1 MKPRL
6 LPLALLPLIALAGC
20 SDTGTAPSAKSSG
33 TDFPSQVA
41 PEFDTQV
48 ENDLPPN
55 DALVCDSQVV
65 RTSEHDVALTRVANV
80 DGETT
85 FYFAPQ
91 ASVYNSYDFFIQFEN
106 GRFWVSEPSS
116 GIHRAVVS
124 EGSDQVE
131 IPLALSSSFHTYGF
145 TVPAD
150 IEQRLGAVRFYSAA
164 VNGEHAGTC
173 MSS

>member
-6 LPLALLPLIALAGC
+6 LPLALVPLIALAGC
-20 SDTGTAPSAKSSG
+20 SDTGTAPSAQSSG

>member
-1 MKPRL
+1 MKTRL
-6 LPLALLPLIALAGC
+6 LPLVFVPLLALAGC
-20 SDTGTAPSAKSSG
+20 GDDPMPSTQSSG

-41 PEFDTQV
+41 PEFDTKV
-48 ENDLPPN
+48 ENDLPPS
-55 DALVCDSQVV
+55 DALVCDSRVV

-80 DGETT
+80 NGEHT

-91 ASVYNSYDFFIQFEN
+91 ASTYNSYDFLIQFEN
-106 GRFWVSEPSS
+106 GSFWVSEPSS
-116 GIHRAVVS
+116 GIHRAVVT
-124 EGSDQVE
+124 EGSDQEE

-150 IEQRLGAVRFYSAA
+150 VEQRLGAVRFYSAA

-173 MSS
+173 MNS

>member
-1 MKPRL
+1 MKKRL
-6 LPLALLPLIALAGC
+6 LPLVLVPLIALAGC
-20 SDTGTAPSAKSSG
+20 SGTDTAPSAQSSG
-33 TDFPSQVA
+33 ADFPSQVA

-65 RTSEHDVALTRVANV
+65 RTSEHDIALTRVANV
-80 DGETT
+80 DGERT

-91 ASVYNSYDFFIQFEN
+91 ASTYNSYDFFIQFEN

-173 MSS
+173 MNK

>member
-1 MKPRL
+1 MKTRL
-6 LPLALLPLIALAGC
+6 LPLVFVPLVALAGC
-20 SDTGTAPSAKSSG
+20 SDAGTAPSAQSSG
-33 TDFPSQVA
+33 ADSPSQVA
-41 PEFDTQV
+41 PEFDTKV
-48 ENDLPPN
+48 ENDLPPS
-55 DALVCDSQVV
+55 DALVCDSRVV

-124 EGSDQVE
+124 EGSGQEE

-150 IEQRLGAVRFYSAA
+150 IEQRLGAIKFYSAS
-164 VNGEHAGTC
+164 VNGEYAGAC
-173 MSS
+173 MTS